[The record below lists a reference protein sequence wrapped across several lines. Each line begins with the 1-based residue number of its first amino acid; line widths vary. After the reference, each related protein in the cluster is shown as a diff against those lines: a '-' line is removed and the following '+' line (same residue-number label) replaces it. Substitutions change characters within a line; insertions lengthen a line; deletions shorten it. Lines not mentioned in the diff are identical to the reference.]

1 MQTNDRK
8 TYGIECNLERYVLI
22 IWSTFVF
29 LTSIIGDS
37 IIIAT
42 LSSRESRR
50 IKSNK
55 IIMTVM
61 QHLAVVDLLSAIF
74 NVLPRIPA
82 LITDSWEMGDFLGHV
97 ENQAGRVCYTVTA
110 LLTCWMTMF
119 KLASL
124 KFPLRTI
131 CWSKYEG
138 HKICALLWMVA
149 TVINVPMTM
158 GMLLTIADTLYFGY
172 LWFGCSY
179 DRDSPE
185 APNWLGSYYLI
196 CHGLV
201 TIVPF
206 LILLTTSV
214 LILVTAK
221 KNAAR
226 HQGKVRREGVLT
238 VLLTVAVFLVS
249 LLPYFVTSVL
259 KSVGVMDKTV
269 YRGTYFLSFLNTMA
283 NFFIYLLSVSS
294 FREFLKAKLLKFCNS
309 CLKEPADTRS
319 QAALAR
325 NIISN
330 QNSPPKTLT
339 TVITDEQI

>member
-1 MQTNDRK
+1 MQTNDRE
-8 TYGIECNLERYVLI
+8 TYGIECNFERSVLI
-22 IWSTFVF
+22 IWSTLVF

-42 LSSRESRR
+42 LSSQESRT

-74 NVLPRIPA
+74 NVFPRIPA
-82 LITDSWEMGDFLGHV
+82 LITDTWVMGNFLGHV
-97 ENQAGRVCYTVTA
+97 ENQAGRICYTVTA

-131 CWSKYEG
+131 CWSKHKG
-138 HKICALLWMVA
+138 HKICALLWVVA
-149 TVINVPMTM
+149 MVINAPMTM

-179 DRDSPE
+179 DRNSPK

-221 KNAAR
+221 KTAER

-238 VLLTVAVFLVS
+238 VLLTVTVFLVS
-249 LLPYFVTSVL
+249 LLPYFVTSVF

-269 YRGTYFLSFLNTMA
+269 YRATYFLSFLNTMA

-294 FREFLKAKLLKFCNS
+294 FREFLKAKLLKFCNF
-309 CLKEPADTRS
+309 CLKKPAHTRS
-319 QAALAR
+319 LAAR

-330 QNSPPKTLT
+330 RNCPTKAQNTV
-339 TVITDEQI
+339 VITDEQI